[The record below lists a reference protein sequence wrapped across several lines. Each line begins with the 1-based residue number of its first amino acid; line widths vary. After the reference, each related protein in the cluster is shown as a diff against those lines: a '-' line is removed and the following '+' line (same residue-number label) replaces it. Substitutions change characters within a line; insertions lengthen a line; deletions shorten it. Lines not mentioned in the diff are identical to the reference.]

1 MSTLTEI
8 ENPLSKL
15 FFARPAIKIFGI
27 LLSLTTA
34 SFAWASSYAHSPEK
48 WVATWSSPPMAQAPA
63 TEATPTQPS
72 FVPRAFENQTIRQIA
87 HISLGGQRVRIRVSN
102 AYGTQPLRIGSAHV
116 ALQASGAAIV
126 PGSDR
131 ALKFS
136 GLPAISVPAGAVALS
151 DPIDLSVATQASFAV
166 SLYLPTNTGPATF
179 FENTSQAETYVSGPG
194 DFTGSANLQSAENLQ
209 SRYFL
214 SVVEVS
220 ARGNAGT
227 VVAIGDSVT
236 KGATATNLSWPSFLF
251 NRLNSQYGTQ
261 KLGVINQGIGCGRM
275 LYDFCG
281 PGAANRFDRDALA
294 VSGATHVI
302 VALGLVDIILP
313 TAFGIPSQTVSAS
326 DIIVGLKQ
334 LIERAHAQDL
344 TVYGATI
351 TPFGSSIFPNVYT
364 PENEATRKAVNRW
377 IRTSGAFDDVID
389 FDAAVRDP
397 NDPTRYSAIYTID
410 GIHPNDAGS
419 ELMANAVDIRLF
431 Q

>member
-1 MSTLTEI
+1 
-8 ENPLSKL
+8 
-15 FFARPAIKIFGI
+15 
-27 LLSLTTA
+27 
-34 SFAWASSYAHSPEK
+34 
-48 WVATWSSPPMAQAPA
+48 MAQAPA
-63 TEATPTQPS
+63 RAATPTDPG
-72 FVPRAFENQTIRQIA
+72 FVPRAFENQTLRQIA

-102 AYGTQPLRIGSAHV
+102 AFGTQSLRIGSAHV
-116 ALQASGAAIV
+116 ALQSSGAAIV

-131 ALKFS
+131 TLKFS
-136 GLPAISVPAGAVALS
+136 GLPSISVPAGAVALS
-151 DPIDLSVATQASFAV
+151 DPIDLNVSTQANFAV

-194 DFTGSANLQSAENLQ
+194 DFTGAVNLQAAEQLQ

-214 SVVEVS
+214 SVVEVA

-251 NRLNSQYGTQ
+251 SRLNAQYGTQ
-261 KLGVINQGIGCGRM
+261 KLAVINQGIGCGRI
-275 LYDFCG
+275 LRDFCG
-281 PGAANRFDRDALA
+281 PNASARFDRDVLS
-294 VSGATHVI
+294 VTGATHVI

-313 TAFGIPSQTVSAS
+313 SAFGIPSETASAS
-326 DIIVGLKQ
+326 EIIQGLKQ
-334 LIERAHAQDL
+334 IIERAHAKDL

-351 TPFGSSIFPNVYT
+351 TPVGSSIFPNVYT

-377 IRTSGAFDDVID
+377 IRTSGAFDEVID

-397 NDPTRYSAIYTID
+397 NDPTRYQANYTVD

-419 ELMANAVDIRLF
+419 ELMANAVDLRIF
-431 Q
+431 E